1 MAVNVT
7 KLLKYLFPEYQV
19 IACIEERGFIV
30 KAAHGADRP
39 RRPHQT
45 HGQGTVHQ
53 AVPASAA
60 ACVQGVLVSW
70 PEAHVQ
76 PESVQG
82 VPADPQSVRRQKTSS
97 ISPEKSVQK
106 APAAMESSAP
116 CAQAEVKMSSV
127 PQKDQSCHKSYTPMK
142 IDDRFRSRANDAFG
156 GLSDA
161 LKKYW
166 AGSEKGRVAVCRAY
180 QRPYIR
186 GFDIQRSRNAILL
199 ISPGDEELV
208 CAVRGV
214 SELLLQKKVFRYAGV
229 SAMNIGKYASD
240 TSNGLFVKDLYTA
253 FTAETETVLLEH
265 IEQASSS
272 QMDIIYQLLRQ
283 GRYGKDGQDSGDGS
297 LSGDVDAADTGK
309 TSEIAVNGKYVVFT
323 TTVPQAKITAFLGNR
338 FVREL
343 GDIIVLDVV

>member
-45 HGQGTVHQ
+45 HGQGTV
-53 AVPASAA
+53 
-60 ACVQGVLVSW
+60 LVSC

-127 PQKDQSCHKSYTPMK
+127 PQKDQSCHKPYTPMK
-142 IDDRFRSRANDAFG
+142 TDDRFRSRANDAFG

-166 AGSEKGRVAVCRAY
+166 AGSEKGRIAVSRAF

-229 SAMNIGKYASD
+229 STMNFGKYVTDISD
-240 TSNGLFVKDLYTA
+240 ALFMNDLYTS

-283 GRYGKDGQDSGDGS
+283 GRYGKDGQDPGDGS
-297 LSGDVDAADTGK
+297 LAGDGLSGSLA
-309 TSEIAVNGKYVVFT
+309 TSSCWM
-323 TTVPQAKITAFLGNR
+323 R
-338 FVREL
+338 FE
-343 GDIIVLDVV
+343 GA

>member
-1 MAVNVT
+1 M
-7 KLLKYLFPEYQV
+7 
-19 IACIEERGFIV
+19 
-30 KAAHGADRP
+30 
-39 RRPHQT
+39 
-45 HGQGTVHQ
+45 
-53 AVPASAA
+53 
-60 ACVQGVLVSW
+60 
-70 PEAHVQ
+70 
-76 PESVQG
+76 
-82 VPADPQSVRRQKTSS
+82 
-97 ISPEKSVQK
+97 
-106 APAAMESSAP
+106 
-116 CAQAEVKMSSV
+116 
-127 PQKDQSCHKSYTPMK
+127 
-142 IDDRFRSRANDAFG
+142 
-156 GLSDA
+156 
-161 LKKYW
+161 
-166 AGSEKGRVAVCRAY
+166 
-180 QRPYIR
+180 
-186 GFDIQRSRNAILL
+186 
-199 ISPGDEELV
+199 

-214 SELLLQKKVFRYAGV
+214 SELLLHKKVFRYAGV

>member
-19 IACIEERGFIV
+19 IACMEERGLITKPV
-30 KAAHGADRP
+30 QGADRP

-45 HGQGTVHQ
+45 HGQETMQQ
-53 AVPASAA
+53 AVPASEA
-60 ACVQGVLVSW
+60 ACVQGVLVSC

-82 VPADPQSVRRQKTSS
+82 MPADPQSARKQKIPSV
-97 ISPEKSVQK
+97 SPEKSVQK

-142 IDDRFRSRANDAFG
+142 IDDRFRSRANDAFD

-229 SAMNIGKYASD
+229 STMNLGKYVTDISD
-240 TSNGLFVKDLYTA
+240 ALFMNDLYTA

-283 GRYGKDGQDSGDGS
+283 GRYGKDGQDPGDGS

-343 GDIIVLDVV
+343 GDIIVLDAV

>member
-1 MAVNVT
+1 
-7 KLLKYLFPEYQV
+7 
-19 IACIEERGFIV
+19 
-30 KAAHGADRP
+30 
-39 RRPHQT
+39 
-45 HGQGTVHQ
+45 
-53 AVPASAA
+53 
-60 ACVQGVLVSW
+60 
-70 PEAHVQ
+70 
-76 PESVQG
+76 
-82 VPADPQSVRRQKTSS
+82 
-97 ISPEKSVQK
+97 
-106 APAAMESSAP
+106 
-116 CAQAEVKMSSV
+116 MSSV

-229 SAMNIGKYASD
+229 STMNFGKYVTDISD
-240 TSNGLFVKDLYTA
+240 ALFMNDLYTS

-283 GRYGKDGQDSGDGS
+283 GRYGKDGQDPGDGS
-297 LSGDVDAADTGK
+297 LAGDVDAADI
-309 TSEIAVNGKYVVFT
+309 IAVNGKYVVFT